1 MVLLDPGLV
10 TLLVLG
16 LGPVT
21 AIDFCV
27 SSGTGESKFLEVGA
41 LAETPGPGPEL
52 EMWLLESGGSVFLI
66 TETLFIAH
74 LITEG
79 RGSLK
84 GVIVNKTQETGF

>member
-1 MVLLDPGLV
+1 MDDLVLLDPGLV

-27 SSGTGESKFLEVGA
+27 SSGMGENKYPEVGA

-66 TETLFIAH
+66 TETLFIV
-74 LITEG
+74 
-79 RGSLK
+79 K
-84 GVIVNKTQETGF
+84 QYQ